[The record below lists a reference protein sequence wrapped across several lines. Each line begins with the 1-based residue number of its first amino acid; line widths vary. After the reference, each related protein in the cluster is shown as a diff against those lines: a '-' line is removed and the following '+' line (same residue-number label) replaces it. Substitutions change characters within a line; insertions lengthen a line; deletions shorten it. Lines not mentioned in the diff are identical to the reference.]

1 MSDLTFDFEDKLVK
15 FIEENCG
22 YNFNI
27 SITKDA
33 SGVHINTPVSID
45 KNAILNAVSSIED
58 ALVDMCDFDRTEE
71 QIVFEDEIGCYC
83 DDIRYEL
90 KGE

>member
-1 MSDLTFDFEDKLVK
+1 MSDLTFDFEDKLIK

-27 SITKDA
+27 EIKKDA
-33 SGVHINTPVSID
+33 SGVHINRAVDKDVIFKELENID
-45 KNAILNAVSSIED
+45 CCLC
-58 ALVDMCDFDRTEE
+58 DMSDYEREHE
-71 QIVFEDEIGCYC
+71 QVELEDEI
-83 DDIRYEL
+83 DDSCNNIKDAL

>member
-1 MSDLTFDFEDKLVK
+1 MSDLTFDFEDKLIK

-27 SITKDA
+27 EIKKDA
-33 SGVHINTPVSID
+33 SGVHINRAVDKDAIFKELENID
-45 KNAILNAVSSIED
+45 CC
-58 ALVDMCDFDRTEE
+58 LVDMNNYEREHE
-71 QIVFEDEIGCYC
+71 QIELEDER
-83 DDIRYEL
+83 DDNCENIKLIL

>member
-1 MSDLTFDFEDKLVK
+1 MSDLTFDFEDKLIK

-27 SITKDA
+27 EIKKDA
-33 SGVHINTPVSID
+33 SGIHIS
-45 KNAILNAVSSIED
+45 NAVNTDGIFKELENID
-58 ALVDMCDFDRTEE
+58 YCLCDMNNYEREHE
-71 QIVFEDEIGCYC
+71 QIELEDEIC
-83 DDIRYEL
+83 DSCENIKMIL

>member
-45 KNAILNAVSSIED
+45 KNAILSNINVKSYKDILLNLKE
-58 ALVDMCDFDRTEE
+58 TENVIIIIDYYYM
-71 QIVFEDEIGCYC
+71 Q
-83 DDIRYEL
+83 
-90 KGE
+90 

>member
-1 MSDLTFDFEDKLVK
+1 MSDLTFDFEDKLIK

-27 SITKDA
+27 EIKKDA
-33 SGVHINTPVSID
+33 SGVHVYRAVDKDAIFKELENID
-45 KNAILNAVSSIED
+45 YC
-58 ALVDMCDFDRTEE
+58 LVGMNNYEREHE
-71 QIVFEDEIGCYC
+71 QIELEDEI
-83 DDIRYEL
+83 DDNCENIKLIL